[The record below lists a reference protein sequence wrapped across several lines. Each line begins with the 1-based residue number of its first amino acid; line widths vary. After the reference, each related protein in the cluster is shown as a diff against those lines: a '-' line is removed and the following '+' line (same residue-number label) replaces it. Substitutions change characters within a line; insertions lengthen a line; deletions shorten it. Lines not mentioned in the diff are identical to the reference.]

1 MARKRKDWSYSAGE
15 RRRNRVRAFEDKKS
29 RTIFL
34 EFYVR
39 DLASRRLRRTR
50 VSLGHGNRD
59 RAKKA
64 ADETAPRFASSGPRA
79 DEHLSLGSLF
89 DNYLRIVTPQKSVRS
104 KPHDFRCARL
114 MTEYFGRGKRADAL
128 DVSDFQSFERDRM
141 SGRIFPPGKKKG
153 IPVGARTAGRDMEFL
168 KAVLNWGWKLH
179 DSEGRRLMERNPAA
193 DITVPSEASP
203 RRPSVSPER
212 YEAMLQIAEG
222 MDWRFK
228 LALILAH
235 ETGHRISAL
244 CKLKWS
250 DIDFQAGEITWARE
264 KDKVRNEHRVQ
275 ASEAA
280 LAALGEALVHASSV
294 GECWVFPSPRD
305 ATKCCSRH
313 LMRDWW
319 YRAER
324 RAGLEHIDRLC
335 WHGLRRKFATDFKHH
350 PPADVSQLGGWKR
363 AETVLRLY
371 QKPDPTTQRE
381 MLDDRRSVRVRGA

>member
-1 MARKRKDWSYSAGE
+1 
-15 RRRNRVRAFEDKKS
+15 
-29 RTIFL
+29 
-34 EFYVR
+34 
-39 DLASRRLRRTR
+39 
-50 VSLGHGNRD
+50 
-59 RAKKA
+59 
-64 ADETAPRFASSGPRA
+64 
-79 DEHLSLGSLF
+79 
-89 DNYLRIVTPQKSVRS
+89 
-104 KPHDFRCARL
+104 
-114 MTEYFGRGKRADAL
+114 
-128 DVSDFQSFERDRM
+128 
-141 SGRIFPPGKKKG
+141 
-153 IPVGARTAGRDMEFL
+153 
-168 KAVLNWGWKLH
+168 
-179 DSEGRRLMERNPAA
+179 
-193 DITVPSEASP
+193 
-203 RRPSVSPER
+203 
-212 YEAMLQIAEG
+212 MLQVAEG

-244 CKLKWS
+244 CKLKWN
-250 DIDFQAGEITWARE
+250 DIDFQAGEITWTRE
-264 KDKVRNEHRVQ
+264 KDKVRNEHQVQ
-275 ASEAA
+275 ASEVA
-280 LAALGEALVHASSV
+280 LAALGEALVNASSV

-381 MLDDRRSVRVRGA
+381 MLDDRRSVRVREA